1 MTLIRLAAVLTLVEL
16 ADLVTYL
23 QAPHLEANPFI
34 IDFVPAEVVAAKIAL
49 VAIMWGLVALSPEW
63 RPRTR
68 TVFELVLI
76 AGVAWASFAVGTNV
90 ATLSMIAAIVPR
102 GTTL

>member
-1 MTLIRLAAVLTLVEL
+1 MTIVRLAAVLTVVEL

-23 QAPHLEANPFI
+23 QAPHFEANPFI
-34 IDFVPAEVVAAKIAL
+34 VDFVPAEVAAAKLALIA
-49 VAIMWGLVALSPEW
+49 ITWGLVALAPEW

-68 TVFELVLI
+68 TAFEFVLI

-90 ATLSMIAAIVPR
+90 ATLSMLASTVPR
-102 GTTL
+102 GTVL